1 MCQITLSI
9 EQKLAISLTSETF
22 MEKPMPSKSSFALV
36 CGALVFI
43 AFWGL
48 ALASVEIDPTK
59 PGVGA
64 DGYGIYA
71 AKDITLN

>member
-1 MCQITLSI
+1 
-9 EQKLAISLTSETF
+9 
-22 MEKPMPSKSSFALV
+22 MEKPMPSKSSFALA

-43 AFWGL
+43 AFWGF